1 MSTSELMRNEGVA
14 VRPFSGSRELQDV
27 LESVLSLE
35 VKTGQESYS
44 LRSADR
50 VTIPPSEMRVAGIS
64 LKISNLERLFA
75 QVDPMVMSREDVD
88 FLVVAIDGP
97 TSPLR
102 TSDVLWHASL
112 KDLTSEMQ
120 LNVLGSQS
128 DSAVISNVHGRYSIE
143 FALVHNKDIA
153 TVSAIKP
160 RRKGA
165 LLAKAVFT
173 LKPTGINDQPK
184 PRPMDQEL
192 KGKLGLSQY
201 SWFYLKASSSL
212 LEATSFE
219 DAFDFFVD
227 KELLETLKIAKPAA
241 KAAIEGTLMTALVQ
255 GLCQEVAA
263 RSADI
268 SDLDIEDIEASA
280 VVRMLKKL
288 LNVKT
293 FEELTDRLQ
302 ESPAKVATQM
312 LAVKSLF
319 SGLMKSLEEVGDE

>member
-1 MSTSELMRNEGVA
+1 VSTTERMRSEGVA
-14 VRPFSGSRELQDV
+14 VRPFAGSRELQDV
-27 LESVLSLE
+27 LERVLSLE
-35 VKTGQESYS
+35 LKTGQESYS
-44 LRSADR
+44 LKSADR

-64 LKISNLERLFA
+64 IKINDLERLFS
-75 QVDPMVMSREDVD
+75 QVDPMVMSRDDVN

-102 TSDVLWHASL
+102 TSDVLRHASL
-112 KDLTSEMQ
+112 QDLTSEMQ

-128 DSAVISNVHGRYSIE
+128 DSAVLSNVHGRYSIE
-143 FALVHNKDIA
+143 FALVHNKDV
-153 TVSAIKP
+153 TSVSAIKP

-173 LKPTGINDQPK
+173 LTPTGVNDQPK
-184 PRPMDQEL
+184 PKPMDQET
-192 KGKLGLSQY
+192 KSKLGLPQY

-219 DAFDFFVD
+219 DAFDFYVD
-227 KELLETLKIAKPAA
+227 KELLETLKVAKPAA
-241 KAAIEGTLMTALVQ
+241 KAAVEGTLMTALVQ

-263 RSADI
+263 RSADF
-268 SDLDIEDIEASA
+268 SDSDIEDIEASA

-293 FEELTDRLQ
+293 FEELTEQLQ
-302 ESPAKVATQM
+302 ESPAKVASQM

-319 SGLMKSLEEVGDE
+319 RGLMKSLEEVGDE

>member
-1 MSTSELMRNEGVA
+1 MSTGESMRNEGVA
-14 VRPFSGSRELQDV
+14 VRPFAGSRELQDV
-27 LESVLSLE
+27 LESVVSLE

-50 VTIPPSEMRVAGIS
+50 VTIPPSEMRVADIS
-64 LKISNLERLFA
+64 LKISDLDKLLA
-75 QVDPMVMSREDVD
+75 QVDPMVMSRDDVD
-88 FLVVAIDGP
+88 FLVVAVDGP

-102 TSDVLWHASL
+102 ATDVLRHASINSL
-112 KDLTSEMQ
+112 SGAMQ
-120 LNVLGSQS
+120 LNTLGNQS
-128 DSAVISNVHGRYSIE
+128 DSAVLSNVHGRYSVE
-143 FALVHNKDIA
+143 FVLVHNKDIV
-153 TVSAIKP
+153 TVSAVKP

-173 LKPTGINDQPK
+173 LKPTGVNDQPK
-184 PRPMDQEL
+184 PKPMDQEA
-192 KGKLGLSQY
+192 KRRLGLTQY
-201 SWFYLKASSSL
+201 SWFYLRASSSL
-212 LEATSFE
+212 LESPSFE
-219 DAFDFFVD
+219 DAFDFYVD
-227 KELLETLKIAKPAA
+227 KELLDTLKVAKPAA
-241 KAAIEGTLMTALVQ
+241 QAAIEATLMTALVQ

-268 SDLDIEDIEASA
+268 SDSDIEDVEASA

-293 FEELTDRLQ
+293 FEELKDQLQ